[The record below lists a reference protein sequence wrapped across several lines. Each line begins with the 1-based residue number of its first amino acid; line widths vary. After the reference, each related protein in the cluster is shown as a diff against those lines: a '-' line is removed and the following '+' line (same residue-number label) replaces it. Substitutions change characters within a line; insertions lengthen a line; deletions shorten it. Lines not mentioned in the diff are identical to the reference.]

1 MAKTLTKV
9 IKNVGGGKHCL
20 LVAGNTSLLK
30 NTIIQSKETYQGR
43 VLHGQNIN
51 KSNQKCGGG

>member
-30 NTIIQSKETYQGR
+30 NTII
-43 VLHGQNIN
+43 
-51 KSNQKCGGG
+51 